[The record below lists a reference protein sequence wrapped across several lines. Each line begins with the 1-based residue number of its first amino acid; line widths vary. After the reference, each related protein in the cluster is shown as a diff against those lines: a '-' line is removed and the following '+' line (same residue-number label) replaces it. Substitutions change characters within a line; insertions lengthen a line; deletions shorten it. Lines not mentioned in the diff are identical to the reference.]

1 MMPADRVAQLL
12 RCAVSPQEAER
23 AGGEAELRQM
33 ETQDGFTKHLM
44 TLAACRDLDTQTR
57 WLAVMYLKNQ
67 IGRFWQRR
75 TGIPYE
81 ISDEE
86 KTAVRS
92 GCLPLSLDADDNIA
106 TQAALVVARI
116 VRFDYPR
123 VWSDAMPLIA
133 RAVEQHMPAHPLA
146 DNAAGIQV
154 TRVLHYCLKELGTK
168 RLVHDR
174 RAFFQVA
181 PAFLSLMLQFW
192 CSRQCSRAPCHPHAA
207 TCDRLAFGARSIGK

>member
-1 MMPADRVAQLL
+1 MGLWVMMQADRVAQLL

-44 TLAACRDLDTQTR
+44 ALAACRDLDSQTR

-67 IGRFWQRR
+67 VGRFWQRR

-86 KTAVRS
+86 KTVVRV
-92 GCLPLSLDADDNIA
+92 GCLPLSLDADDKIA

-123 VWSDAMPLIA
+123 VWNDAMPLI
-133 RAVEQHMPAHPLA
+133 
-146 DNAAGIQV
+146 
-154 TRVLHYCLKELGTK
+154 
-168 RLVHDR
+168 
-174 RAFFQVA
+174 
-181 PAFLSLMLQFW
+181 
-192 CSRQCSRAPCHPHAA
+192 
-207 TCDRLAFGARSIGK
+207 